1 MSYITIIK
9 QTEDVMSKLK
19 YKVGDLVTIS
29 YERDRIG
36 IVTEVRKNN
45 SFPYKVKWLKE
56 GRLVGHSSNFGHY
69 SYGVVIGLEEVC
81 K

>member
-1 MSYITIIK
+1 
-9 QTEDVMSKLK
+9 MSKLLK

-36 IVTEVRKNN
+36 IVTEVRKKN
-45 SFPYKVKWLKE
+45 SFPYKVQWLKE
-56 GRLVGHSSNFGHY
+56 GRLTGHNNDFGHY
-69 SYGVVIGLEEVC
+69 SHGVVIGLEEVC

>member
-1 MSYITIIK
+1 
-9 QTEDVMSKLK
+9 MSKLLK

-45 SFPYKVKWLKE
+45 NFPYKVQWLKE
-56 GRLVGHSSNFGHY
+56 GRLTGHNSDFGFY
-69 SYGVVIGLEEVC
+69 SHGVVIGLEEVC
-81 K
+81 

>member
-1 MSYITIIK
+1 MP
-9 QTEDVMSKLK
+9 KLK

-36 IVTEVRKNN
+36 IVVEVRKGVV

-56 GRLVGHSSNFGHY
+56 GKLTGHNSSFGHY
-69 SYGVVIGLEEVC
+69 SHGVIFALEELC

>member
-36 IVTEVRKNN
+36 IITEVRNKN

-56 GRLVGHSSNFGHY
+56 GRLAGHNSNFGHY
-69 SYGVVIGLEEVC
+69 SHGVVIGLEEV
-81 K
+81 